1 MGTLRE
7 ALTKDA
13 LKNRSIWLYNKMLSA
28 LLKTSAKGMDFSGL
42 YPLSELPGMINQWA
56 ENADERA
63 KAIYENKDIQ
73 NNEEQVVEET
83 SKEISEKVTNN
94 VQRAVEN
101 KPPKRQTKEQKA
113 LNSFAEQVLSQID
126 EIKSISDNITEKDL
140 APFQEMFKESE
151 EGGEIVLNSI
161 EDNLQAMNEREEDR
175 QEQERALEVQNKKA
189 ETQEKKEKTE
199 KSKKSSILSSMMP
212 KLFKDTFNVLIGKAG
227 KKEVGDVLS
236 FGKMLGESVFKVLGG
251 GTGFAGKLLALGKSA
266 LGLGVTGLTAYEL
279 MKHSGDITNY
289 IAESFE
295 EAKTKSQ
302 QDFQTLPREEQDK
315 LVKAREEWD
324 NQAHE
329 DANAHLYETNN
340 IDYKTNQT
348 SWSSPLNLF
357 RDSKYFINLTKEEIE
372 NLDEENREKF
382 NKWYEFTHEG
392 KKYGEI
398 TTTNTPA
405 QAHNASA
412 PVGAES
418 NTSNLSQT
426 QENGS
431 SEQSTS
437 STKTDVRDYDPEWYK
452 QANAAYQ
459 KNPIYDSILKDYRG
473 F

>member
-324 NQAHE
+324 NQAH
-329 DANAHLYETNN
+329 
-340 IDYKTNQT
+340 
-348 SWSSPLNLF
+348 SPSL
-357 RDSKYFINLTKEEIE
+357 R
-372 NLDEENREKF
+372 
-382 NKWYEFTHEG
+382 
-392 KKYGEI
+392 
-398 TTTNTPA
+398 
-405 QAHNASA
+405 
-412 PVGAES
+412 
-418 NTSNLSQT
+418 
-426 QENGS
+426 
-431 SEQSTS
+431 
-437 STKTDVRDYDPEWYK
+437 
-452 QANAAYQ
+452 
-459 KNPIYDSILKDYRG
+459 
-473 F
+473 